1 MLPAA
6 LGQGLPE
13 LGDVSGAVLSPQVE
27 RSIGEAAMRD
37 IRFRDPSYLDD
48 PELADYINS
57 LGHRL
62 TAVNPDA
69 RLDFE
74 FFMIQDNTIN
84 AFAMPGGFV
93 GVHTGL
99 LLAAQS
105 ESEVAS
111 VLSHEVAHVTQHHL
125 ARMLGKQAQMSV
137 PTLAALVVAVLAAR
151 TNPQVAQGAMA
162 AITAGNIQSQLN
174 YTRDFER
181 EADRVGYQTLERS
194 GLDVHAM
201 AKFFER
207 LQKFGRLYENNAPA
221 YLRTHPLTSE
231 RIADIQNRAQ
241 DAPYRQTPDSMEFQL
256 ARAKIKAEQGSPR
269 DALALFEDQISARRF
284 ASEAGSRYG
293 LASALARSREFA
305 RAEISVADLRSLVG
319 PHPMVE
325 LLAARIKAG
334 AGDVKGARDMVTTA
348 VAHYPNY
355 RPLRYAQVVYLQTLG
370 QHSEAVLNLAE
381 LIKTYPRD
389 ARLFDLQ
396 AKSYAATGNR
406 LLQHQ
411 ALAEAYLLQGTLT
424 GAIEQLQLAQK
435 SGDGDFYQLSSVEA
449 RLRQLRVLQMEE
461 KKREG
466 RR

>member
-1 MLPAA
+1 MPGTGGVRKSHFAKAPRAGRSAPRQRRFDWPLNGSRRPVAGIIWPMRLACLVCGLLLMLPAA
-6 LGQGLPE
+6 LGQELPE

-74 FFMIQDNTIN
+74 FFMVQDNTIN

-111 VLSHEVAHVTQHHL
+111 VLSHEIAHVTQHHI

-137 PTLAALVVAVLAAR
+137 PTIAALVVAVLAAR
-151 TNPQVAQGAMA
+151 SNPQVAQGAMA

-181 EADRVGYQTLERS
+181 EADRVGYQTLDRS
-194 GLDVHAM
+194 GFDVHAM
-201 AKFFER
+201 PKFFER

-221 YLRTHPLTSE
+221 YLRTHPITSE
-231 RIADIQNRAQ
+231 RIADMENRAQ

-256 ARAKIKAEQGSPR
+256 PKGKIKTDQGSPR
-269 DALALFEDQISARRF
+269 YALAVFEDQIKARRF
-284 ASEAGSRYG
+284 ASEAGARYC
-293 LASALARSREFA
+293 LAATLARSREFA
-305 RAEISVADLRSLVG
+305 RAEVAVAELRNLVG
-319 PHPMVE
+319 SHPMVE
-325 LLAARIKAG
+325 LLAARLKAG
-334 AGDVKGARDMVTTA
+334 SGDVKGARDL
-348 VAHYPNY
+348 VA
-355 RPLRYAQVVYLQTLG
+355 A
-370 QHSEAVLNLAE
+370 
-381 LIKTYPRD
+381 
-389 ARLFDLQ
+389 
-396 AKSYAATGNR
+396 AATHHPN
-406 LLQHQ
+406 
-411 ALAEAYLLQGTLT
+411 
-424 GAIEQLQLAQK
+424 
-435 SGDGDFYQLSSVEA
+435 
-449 RLRQLRVLQMEE
+449 
-461 KKREG
+461 
-466 RR
+466 

>member
-1 MLPAA
+1 MRFAWFLFSLLLMLPAA

-13 LGDVSGAVLSPQVE
+13 LGDVSGAVLSPRME

-74 FFMIQDNTIN
+74 FFMVRDNTIN

-111 VLSHEVAHVTQHHL
+111 VLSHEVAHVTQRHI
-125 ARMLGKQAQMSV
+125 ARMLGKEAQMSV
-137 PTLAALVVAVLAAR
+137 PSLAALVVAVLAAR
-151 TNPQVAQGAMA
+151 ANHENFTVRLM
-162 AITAGNIQSQLN
+162 
-174 YTRDFER
+174 R
-181 EADRVGYQTLERS
+181 EADRVGYQILERS
-194 GLDVHAM
+194 GFDVHAM
-201 AKFFER
+201 DRFFER

-241 DAPYRQTPDSMEFQL
+241 GAPYRQTPDSMEFQL
-256 ARAKIKAEQGSPR
+256 AKGKIKADQGSPR
-269 DALALFEDQISARRF
+269 DALALFEDQIKARRF
-284 ASEAGSRYG
+284 ASEAGARYG
-293 LASALARSREFA
+293 LAAALARSREFT
-305 RAEISVADLRSLVG
+305 RAEVAVAELRSLVG
-319 PHPMVE
+319 SHPMVE

-334 AGDVKGARDMVTTA
+334 AGDVKGARDLVTAA
-348 VAHYPNY
+348 VTHHPNY
-355 RPLRYAQVVYLQTLG
+355 RPLKYAQVDYLQTLG
-370 QHSEAVLNLAE
+370 QHPEAVVNLAD
-381 LIKTYPRD
+381 LRKTYPRD

-396 AKSYAATGNR
+396 AKSYAAMGKR

-411 ALAEAYLLQGTLT
+411 ALAESYLLQGALT
-424 GAIEQLQLAQK
+424 PAIEQLLLAQK

-449 RLRQLRVLQMEE
+449 RLRQLRIRQQDE

-466 RR
+466 GR